1 VTQKIGSYDVLD
13 LIGDGGMG
21 AVYRGRDPRF
31 DRLVAIKVLHS
42 HFLRD
47 PGVVERFKAEAVIQA
62 KLSHPHIVTVFDFV
76 AQADTL
82 AIVMDLVD
90 GLPLDELIERG
101 KGPMAMDRA
110 VRLMDQILSAMG
122 YAHQRGLVHRDIKPS
137 NILVLSVEGQ
147 EFAKVMDFGIAK
159 ILGSEKLQTAT
170 GAKMGTLAYMSPEHV
185 RSPKHVDVR
194 SDVYSL
200 GVVLYEM
207 LTGQVPFDADSEYE
221 LMRQIVQDDPR
232 DIGQLPSRV
241 GPALGGV
248 VRKALAKD
256 PAARF
261 QSCTEMRQALGDRD
275 ERESLDRV
283 APASA
288 LPASLTGKVPFDAES
303 EYEPMRQIVEDAPR
317 GLARSA
323 LPKGFPVV
331 VETAL
336 ARDPSRRFASCEA
349 MRRAPLDATAQGS
362 APAVAGGSPFGRTHL
377 EIGRVLFDAVEQ
389 VGSDGVIRVVLDEAY
404 PGRATVEVSEGC
416 RFDST
421 CFLPPMVPDGEHEA
435 VVLNAPFI
443 LLVGG
448 RVVGLEGLHSLSQ
461 RLARGAS
468 LLVIAEDVEG
478 TALPRPGSAG
488 REGEFV
494 LAAVAAGASP
504 VAVLEDLSL
513 LTGGLVAPSDLRP
526 RGRYLPVPRDLRV
539 TDLGRARTAVVG
551 PSSTTLVETAGGVAG
566 LESHVRK
573 LRVAID
579 EATSD
584 DSRDRLLERLA
595 RVVGGVAE
603 VKIGL
608 AGDRGR
614 EVREFLEE
622 LEGEPELLRSVWRA
636 LGQPRI
642 EAFLERARTEPDPLR
657 RAWRNLFHAREGAR
671 Q

>member
-288 LPASLTGKVPFDAES
+288 LPASASVGPAHGHGAGARTSSPGTADTATAAAPARSTLGLLVGLAVLVLAVVVGVLKYRAAES
-303 EYEPMRQIVEDAPR
+303 ERRIQAEAQASLQRERERAQQERERLEAEKREAIAAERARQARALQEARRQAEEAAAAVLPSPTFRVIKVAANDILNLRDRPHPSGQVVGRIPPNGR
-317 GLARSA
+317 GVIWLGDKARV
-323 LPKGFPVV
+323 G
-331 VETAL
+331 
-336 ARDPSRRFASCEA
+336 RFDWY
-349 MRRAPLDATAQGS
+349 RVRYQGS
-362 APAVAGGSPFGRTHL
+362 
-377 EIGRVLFDAVEQ
+377 
-389 VGSDGVIRVVLDEAY
+389 
-404 PGRATVEVSEGC
+404 EGWAN
-416 RFDST
+416 S
-421 CFLPPMVPDGEHEA
+421 
-435 VVLNAPFI
+435 
-443 LLVGG
+443 
-448 RVVGLEGLHSLSQ
+448 
-461 RLARGAS
+461 
-468 LLVIAEDVEG
+468 
-478 TALPRPGSAG
+478 
-488 REGEFV
+488 
-494 LAAVAAGASP
+494 
-504 VAVLEDLSL
+504 
-513 LTGGLVAPSDLRP
+513 
-526 RGRYLPVPRDLRV
+526 
-539 TDLGRARTAVVG
+539 
-551 PSSTTLVETAGGVAG
+551 
-566 LESHVRK
+566 
-573 LRVAID
+573 
-579 EATSD
+579 
-584 DSRDRLLERLA
+584 
-595 RVVGGVAE
+595 
-603 VKIGL
+603 
-608 AGDRGR
+608 
-614 EVREFLEE
+614 
-622 LEGEPELLRSVWRA
+622 
-636 LGQPRI
+636 
-642 EAFLERARTEPDPLR
+642 AFLEPE
-657 RAWRNLFHAREGAR
+657 
-671 Q
+671 